1 MDSRELAVQQFD
13 LIRESVQ
20 KQSLP
25 GAAAMAWLQNY
36 AMPAIAEYWER
47 PQFQNQATWSIR
59 ELDCS
64 AASDE
69 RRFIDQL
76 DCCIRRASKTILA
89 LAAKST
95 VSRLIQENLVNT
107 SPVLAREDV
116 FVGQDEG
123 SRIPSTFSA
132 AHGAFTHP
140 NSLRRFASGDF
151 KLADINDYFEPVQEF
166 VAYDDKQIQRGELIL
181 SVNPA
186 FIPIGDLIVQTMLR
200 RIGVAEALIR
210 GSHQTVLK
218 AVSQTVSSDKAM
230 TAEAA
235 DAMTEFDSLVSTVR
249 PKFVNSPEAQLRQ
262 SCCVLAQVYAA
273 KNPAADCEWLGLP
286 EPLVN
291 TGRNG
296 VDLRLGSRRGPQIFF
311 VVANALSELERLY
324 QGEQKSSAVDE
335 AIAQC
340 RLVIVEESQRV
351 WWDQHELLIGFSPTE
366 YRTLLLLAMGA
377 SGQRVV
383 SDNDVYSNSASG
395 SRWPT
400 MISRLKKR
408 LPDQLAATI
417 MIGKIARTYRLDLP
431 GEQVHVA
438 RR

>member
-76 DCCIRRASKTILA
+76 DCCIRRVSKTILA
-89 LAAKST
+89 LAAKSK

-123 SRIPSTFSA
+123 SRSPSTVSA

-151 KLADINDYFEPVQEF
+151 ELTDINDYFEPVQEF
-166 VAYDDKQIQRGELIL
+166 VPYDDKPIQRGELIL
-181 SVNPA
+181 SVNPE

-200 RIGVAEALIR
+200 RIGLAEDLIR
-210 GSHQTVLK
+210 GAHQTLLKEVSLTAISYK
-218 AVSQTVSSDKAM
+218 AV
-230 TAEAA
+230 TAAA
-235 DAMTEFDSLVSTVR
+235 TDAMAEFDALVSTVR
-249 PKFVNSPEAQLRQ
+249 PKFMDSAETKGSSVN
-262 SCCVLAQVYAA
+262 
-273 KNPAADCEWLGLP
+273 KLP
-286 EPLVN
+286 N
-291 TGRNG
+291 
-296 VDLRLGSRRGPQIFF
+296 
-311 VVANALSELERLY
+311 
-324 QGEQKSSAVDE
+324 
-335 AIAQC
+335 
-340 RLVIVEESQRV
+340 
-351 WWDQHELLIGFSPTE
+351 
-366 YRTLLLLAMGA
+366 
-377 SGQRVV
+377 
-383 SDNDVYSNSASG
+383 
-395 SRWPT
+395 
-400 MISRLKKR
+400 
-408 LPDQLAATI
+408 
-417 MIGKIARTYRLDLP
+417 
-431 GEQVHVA
+431 
-438 RR
+438 

>member
-47 PQFQNQATWSIR
+47 PQFQIQATWSIR

-64 AASDE
+64 AASDD

-76 DCCIRRASKTILA
+76 DCCIRRVSKTILA
-89 LAAKST
+89 LAAKSK
-95 VSRLIQENLVNT
+95 VSRLMQENLVNS

-116 FVGQDEG
+116 FVGQDE
-123 SRIPSTFSA
+123 SARIPSTFSA
-132 AHGAFTHP
+132 ARNADTHP
-140 NSLRRFASGDF
+140 NSLERFASGNF
-151 KLADINDYFEPVQEF
+151 KLADISDYFEPVQEF
-166 VAYDDKQIQRGELIL
+166 VPYDDKPIQRGELIL
-181 SVNPA
+181 SVNPE

-200 RIGVAEALIR
+200 RIGLAEDLIR
-210 GSHQTVLK
+210 GAHRTVLK
-218 AVSQTVSSDKAM
+218 AVSLTASNYNAM
-230 TAEAA
+230 TAAA
-235 DAMTEFDSLVSTVR
+235 TDAMAEFNALVSAVR
-249 PKFVNSPEAQLRQ
+249 PKFVNSPEAQLRHA
-262 SCCVLAQVYAA
+262 CCVLAQVYAA
-273 KNPAADCEWLGLP
+273 KNPAADCDWLGLP

-296 VDLRLGSRRGPQIFF
+296 VDMRLGSRRGPQMFF
-311 VVANALSELERLY
+311 VVANALSELARLY

-351 WWDQHELLIGFSPTE
+351 WWDQDEPLIELSPTE
-366 YRTLLLLAMGA
+366 FRTLLLLAKGA

-383 SDNDVYSNSASG
+383 SENDVYSNAGSG

-400 MISRLKKR
+400 MIGRLKNR
-408 LPDQLAATI
+408 LPDQLAYAI
-417 MIGKIARTYRLDLP
+417 ISGKIPRTYRFDLP
-431 GEQVHVA
+431 SEQIHVA
-438 RR
+438 KR

>member
-1 MDSRELAVQQFD
+1 LDSRELAVQQFD

-47 PQFQNQATWSIR
+47 PQFQ
-59 ELDCS
+59 E
-64 AASDE
+64 
-69 RRFIDQL
+69 
-76 DCCIRRASKTILA
+76 K
-89 LAAKST
+89 
-95 VSRLIQENLVNT
+95 LVNT

-210 GSHQTVLK
+210 GSHRTVLK

-235 DAMTEFDSLVSTVR
+235 DAGRAHTKSFVR
-249 PKFVNSPEAQLRQ
+249 IGF
-262 SCCVLAQVYAA
+262 
-273 KNPAADCEWLGLP
+273 
-286 EPLVN
+286 
-291 TGRNG
+291 
-296 VDLRLGSRRGPQIFF
+296 RRG
-311 VVANALSELERLY
+311 RRD
-324 QGEQKSSAVDE
+324 SSRP
-335 AIAQC
+335 C
-340 RLVIVEESQRV
+340 
-351 WWDQHELLIGFSPTE
+351 G
-366 YRTLLLLAMGA
+366 
-377 SGQRVV
+377 V
-383 SDNDVYSNSASG
+383 S
-395 SRWPT
+395 
-400 MISRLKKR
+400 
-408 LPDQLAATI
+408 
-417 MIGKIARTYRLDLP
+417 
-431 GEQVHVA
+431 
-438 RR
+438 

>member
-1 MDSRELAVQQFD
+1 LDSRELAVQQFD
-13 LIRESVQ
+13 LIRDSVRE
-20 KQSLP
+20 QSLP
-25 GAAAMAWLQNY
+25 GAAAKAWLQNY

-76 DCCIRRASKTILA
+76 DCCIRRVSKTILA
-89 LAAKST
+89 LAAKSK
-95 VSRLIQENLVNT
+95 VSRLIQEKLVNT

-132 AHGAFTHP
+132 AHGASTHP
-140 NSLRRFASGDF
+140 NSLRRFANGNF

-181 SVNPA
+181 SVNPE

-200 RIGVAEALIR
+200 RIGLAEDLIR
-210 GSHQTVLK
+210 GAHRTVLK
-218 AVSQTVSSDKAM
+218 AVSLTASNYNGM
-230 TAEAA
+230 TAAA
-235 DAMTEFDSLVSTVR
+235 TDAMAEFDALVSTVR
-249 PKFVNSPEAQLRQ
+249 PKFVNSAEAQLRHA
-262 SCCVLAQVYAA
+262 CCVLAQVYAA
-273 KNPAADCEWLGLP
+273 KTPAAECDWLGLP

-296 VDLRLGSRRGPQIFF
+296 VDMRLGSRRGPQMFF
-311 VVANALSELERLY
+311 VVANALSELARLY
-324 QGEQKSSAVDE
+324 QGAQESSEVDE

-340 RLVIVEESQRV
+340 RLVIVEKSQGV
-351 WWDQHELLIGFSPTE
+351 WWDHHEHLIELSLTE
-366 YRTLLLLAMGA
+366 FRTLLLLAKGA

-383 SDNDVYSNSASG
+383 SENEVYSDSASR

-400 MISRLKKR
+400 MIGRLKNR
-408 LPDQLAATI
+408 LPDQLAYAI
-417 MIGKIARTYRLDLP
+417 IKGKIARTYRLDLP